1 MKYIKKY
8 ANATKEELQR
18 NGFIRGGEESP
29 CLMCSEPTLFVDI
42 YSEGCFCGDV
52 CCNKFY
58 EELSAEIH
66 AEAS

>member
-8 ANATKEELQR
+8 ANTTKEELQR
-18 NGFIRGGEESP
+18 DGFIRGEEEHP
-29 CLMCSEPTLFVDI
+29 CLMCGEPTPFVDI
-42 YSEGCFCGDV
+42 YSEGHFCSDA
-52 CCNKFY
+52 CCDKFY